1 MSEPE
6 IVAVSP
12 TEHDSTSPPT
22 KPATDSQGDQ
32 AKESTKSSK
41 SFNASFS
48 IWPPSQR
55 TRDAVI
61 KRLIETLSN
70 PSVLSKRYG
79 TVPHEEA
86 AEAARLIEE
95 EAYSF
100 AAAKATADDDGIEI
114 LQLYSREIS
123 KRTLETVKATAASD
137 SPAENGSSPPVAS
150 MTTNEETPSVE
161 ES

>member
-6 IVAVSP
+6 IATVPTTEQDSP
-12 TEHDSTSPPT
+12 
-22 KPATDSQGDQ
+22 GDQ
-32 AKESTKSSK
+32 AKESPKSSK
-41 SFNASFS
+41 SFSTSFS

-86 AEAARLIEE
+86 TDAARLIEE

-100 AAAKATADDDGIEI
+100 AAAKASADDDGIEI

-123 KRTLETVKATAASD
+123 KRTLDTVKARAASD
-137 SPAENGSSPPVAS
+137 STAENGSSAPVVS
-150 MTTNEETPSVE
+150 TTTDKEETPSVQ

>member
-1 MSEPE
+1 MSDPQ
-6 IVAVSP
+6 IAAGTP
-12 TEHDSTSPPT
+12 TEHDSPTPP
-22 KPATDSQGDQ
+22 TDSQVGDQ
-32 AKESTKSSK
+32 AKESTKSPK
-41 SFNASFS
+41 SFNTSFS

-55 TRDAVI
+55 TRDAVV

-79 TVPHEEA
+79 TVPQEEA

-100 AAAKATADDDGIEI
+100 AAGKASADDDGIEI

-123 KRTLETVKATAASD
+123 KRTLETVKARAASD
-137 SPAENGSSPPVAS
+137 STAENGSSPPVVS
-150 MTTNEETPSVE
+150 TTTNEETPSVE
-161 ES
+161 QS

>member
-1 MSEPE
+1 MSEPQ
-6 IVAVSP
+6 IAALPS
-12 TEHDSTSPPT
+12 TEQDSTSPT
-22 KPATDSQGDQ
+22 TDSQAGDLP
-32 AKESTKSSK
+32 KESTKSPK
-41 SFNASFS
+41 SFNTSFS

-79 TVPHEEA
+79 TVPQDEA
-86 AEAARLIEE
+86 SEAARLIEE

-100 AAAKATADDDGIEI
+100 AAGKATADDDGIEI

-123 KRTLETVKATAASD
+123 KRTLETVKARAASD
-137 SPAENGSSPPVAS
+137 STTENGSSPPVVS
-150 MTTNEETPSVE
+150 TTTNAETPSVE

>member
-6 IVAVSP
+6 IAAVP
-12 TEHDSTSPPT
+12 TSPPS
-22 KPATDSQGDQ
+22 KAATDSPGDQ
-32 AKESTKSSK
+32 AKELTKSPK
-41 SFNASFS
+41 SFSASFS

-55 TRDAVI
+55 TRDAVV

-79 TVPHEEA
+79 TVPQDEA

-100 AAAKATADDDGIEI
+100 AASKANADDDGIEI

-123 KRTLETVKATAASD
+123 KRTLETVKAKAAPD
-137 SPAENGSSPPVAS
+137 STAENGSSSPAAS
-150 MTTNEETPSVE
+150 ATIKEETPSVE
-161 ES
+161 IS